1 MVKNEIQEQRMR
13 GYFIQATREILKGE
27 GLAHLSVRNIAE
39 KAGYSYATMYNY
51 FKDVQELVFLCVQ
64 DFQEECRNF
73 IGEAVGQHE
82 QGLPGIKK
90 ITEAYI
96 RYFMQY
102 PSVYE
107 LFFIARI
114 SDIENKQPTT
124 ELIYQFFDTL
134 TGPEWDYCVKQGLMS
149 EEEAIQRQNGLK
161 LTVTGLLLFYLHR
174 RQPVDYL
181 EFSKAMEGTLSFIL
195 G

>member
-1 MVKNEIQEQRMR
+1 MLNASVFYFAVHFSGFRSKFVNKGNEI
-13 GYFIQATREILKGE
+13 FKNPLF
-27 GLAHLSVRNIAE
+27 
-39 KAGYSYATMYNY
+39 ATMGLTY
-51 FKDVQELVFLCVQ
+51 F
-64 DFQEECRNF
+64 
-73 IGEAVGQHE
+73 
-82 QGLPGIKK
+82 LP
-90 ITEAYI
+90 EAYI

-114 SDIENKQPTT
+114 SDIEKKQPTT
-124 ELIYQFFDTL
+124 ELLYQFFDTL

-181 EFSKAMEGTLSFIL
+181 EFLKAMEGTLSFIL